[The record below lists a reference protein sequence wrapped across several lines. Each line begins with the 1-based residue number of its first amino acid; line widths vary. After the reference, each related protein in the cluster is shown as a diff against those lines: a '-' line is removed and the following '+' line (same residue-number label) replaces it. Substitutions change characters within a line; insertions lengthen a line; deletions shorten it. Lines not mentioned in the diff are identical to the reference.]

1 MNDRKITLLTVTTP
15 QGPAGELH
23 KASRYAFNYTSAD
36 YTREVSLIMPLRAES
51 YADTVL
57 PTIFAMNKPEGYLA
71 DRLWERFGKSFDL
84 DDMRLLAITG
94 ANQIGRLRYAEPG
107 KEQQILRPD
116 VGLDVL
122 LASGASDELFEYLVN
137 TYLTSG
143 ISGFQPK
150 VMMPDAN
157 ALSVSA
163 ATATLE
169 DRGLVDRSTAV
180 TPDLIVKSAGYEYPC
195 LAQNEFLCM
204 SAAKKAGLLVPD
216 FWLSNDGSLFV
227 MRRFDLRGPEKMQ
240 WGFEDMAVL
249 LRKNALQK
257 YQSSYERV
265 AQIIALICQE
275 NASESLAR
283 YFDYLA
289 LSVMVRNGDAHLKN
303 FGLLYDH
310 PNGAA
315 PALSPLYDVVT
326 TSAYD
331 IEDPQSGRK
340 LTDRKLA
347 LKLNKVLTYPDRKTL
362 LQFARVHCGIGRYEA
377 DKALDRIGTA
387 IRETLHEQSHRV
399 EPQFMQRI
407 KQEWESGLFS
417 LQ

>member
-1 MNDRKITLLTVTTP
+1 MRDGKIKRLTVTTP
-15 QGPAGELH
+15 QGTAGELH
-23 KASRYAFNYTSAD
+23 KASRYAFNYTTTD
-36 YTREVSLIMPLRAES
+36 DTREVSLIMPLRAES
-51 YADTVL
+51 YADTAL

-71 DRLWERFGKSFDL
+71 DRLWERFGKEFDL

-107 KEQQILRPD
+107 REQPLARPN
-116 VGLDVL
+116 VGLDTL
-122 LASGASDELFEYLVN
+122 LASGASEELFEYLVN
-137 TYLTSG
+137 AYLTSG

-150 VMMPDAN
+150 VMIPDAN
-157 ALSVSA
+157 AVLVTTPSA
-163 ATATLE
+163 TPEARSLIE
-169 DRGLVDRSTAV
+169 RSTAI
-180 TPDLIVKSAGYEYPC
+180 TPDLIVKSAGHDYPY

-216 FWLSNDGSLFV
+216 FWLSDDGSLFV
-227 MRRFDLRGPEKMQ
+227 MRRFDLRGPAQ
-240 WGFEDMAVL
+240 TQLGFEDMAVL
-249 LRKNALQK
+249 LRKTALQK
-257 YQSSYERV
+257 YQSSYEQV
-265 AQIIALICQE
+265 AQIIALMCLE
-275 NASESLAR
+275 NAPDSLAR

-303 FGLLYDH
+303 FGLLYDY

-347 LKLNKVLTYPDRKTL
+347 LKLNKVLTYPDRKAL
-362 LQFARVHCGIGRYEA
+362 LQFARLHCGIGLHEA
-377 DKALDRIGTA
+377 ARSLDRIATA
-387 IRETLHEQSHRV
+387 VEETLLAERHRV
-399 EPQFMQRI
+399 ESQFMQRMQ
-407 KQEWESGLFS
+407 QEWQSGLFS